1 MSKVTDLFKKKREKE
16 AAQQEQKAAEEV
28 KNINFTSLLYEQLK
42 TLSPEA
48 RQHVDFYVQ
57 QNDYG
62 KAIINWNLL
71 LQITQINQ
79 KLDLSLIHI

>member
-57 QNDYG
+57 Q
-62 KAIINWNLL
+62 KRLW
-71 LQITQINQ
+71 QSHNQ
-79 KLDLSLIHI
+79 LEFAASNHTNQPKTGLFA